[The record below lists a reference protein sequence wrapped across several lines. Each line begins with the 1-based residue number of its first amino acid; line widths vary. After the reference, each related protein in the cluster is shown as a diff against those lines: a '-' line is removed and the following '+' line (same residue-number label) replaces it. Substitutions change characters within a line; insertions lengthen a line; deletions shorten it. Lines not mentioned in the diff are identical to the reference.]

1 VTGYD
6 IARFLKIPYPTI
18 EKFLELMLAALR
30 QGREVHLQ
38 SFGMFRCSDG
48 KERLIANLN
57 PGRVDKIPKK
67 KTVRFRGSKTI
78 NLFVNGKLEK
88 WA

>member
-1 VTGYD
+1 
-6 IARFLKIPYPTI
+6 
-18 EKFLELMLAALR
+18 
-30 QGREVHLQ
+30 
-38 SFGMFRCSDG
+38 MFRCSDG